1 MLIRFT
7 SWINIAIAAAFLA
20 VAQASFVADTTMWLT
35 FGIGAGA
42 LVVSS
47 GLALYYRKHLPTVA
61 IAGGVAA
68 LSAWMIVSS
77 LVFSLSTVVTL
88 SLGEALALGGLAV
101 IGLAI
106 NELSREHVVHTLQ
119 TTTIAAD
126 ADAATDGRHALV
138 G

>member
-7 SWINIAIAAAFLA
+7 SWMAIAIAAAFLV

-35 FGIGAGA
+35 FAVGAGA
-42 LVVSS
+42 LFVSS
-47 GLALYYRKHLPTVA
+47 GLAIYYRKHLPTVA
-61 IAGGVAA
+61 TAGVVAV
-68 LSAWMIVSS
+68 LGGWMIVSS

-101 IGLAI
+101 IGLVI
-106 NELSREHVVHTLQ
+106 NELAREHVVHSLE

-126 ADAATDGRHALV
+126 AATHGQHALV

>member
-7 SWINIAIAAAFLA
+7 SWIVVAVAAAFLV

-42 LVVSS
+42 LLISS
-47 GLALYYRKHLPTVA
+47 GLAVYYRKHLPTLATAGVVA
-61 IAGGVAA
+61 G

-88 SLGEALALGGLAV
+88 ALGEGLALGALGV

-106 NELSREHVVHTLQ
+106 NELAREHVVHTLE
-119 TTTIAAD
+119 TTTIA

>member
-7 SWINIAIAAAFLA
+7 SWITIAIAAAFLV

-35 FGIGAGA
+35 FAVGAGA
-42 LVVSS
+42 LFVSS
-47 GLALYYRKHLPTVA
+47 GLAIYYRKHLPTIATAGVVA
-61 IAGGVAA
+61 VLGG
-68 LSAWMIVSS
+68 WMIVSS
-77 LVFSLSTVVTL
+77 LVFSLPTVVTL

-106 NELSREHVVHTLQ
+106 NELAREHVVHSLE
-119 TTTIAAD
+119 TTTIA

>member
-1 MLIRFT
+1 MT
-7 SWINIAIAAAFLA
+7 IAIAAAFLV

-35 FGIGAGA
+35 FAVGAGA
-42 LVVSS
+42 LFVAS
-47 GLALYYRKHLPTVA
+47 GLAIYYRKHLPTIATAGVVA
-61 IAGGVAA
+61 VLGG
-68 LSAWMIVSS
+68 WMIVSS
-77 LVFSLSTVVTL
+77 LVFSLPTVVTL

-106 NELSREHVVHTLQ
+106 NELAREHVVHSLE

-126 ADAATDGRHALV
+126 AAPDGRHALV

>member
-7 SWINIAIAAAFLA
+7 SWIAIAIAAALLV
-20 VAQASFVADTTMWLT
+20 VAQASFAALTTMWLT
-35 FGIGAGA
+35 FAISAGA
-42 LVVSS
+42 LSVSS
-47 GLALYYRKHLPTVA
+47 GLAIYYRKHLPTVA
-61 IAGGVAA
+61 TAGVVAA
-68 LSAWMIVSS
+68 LSGWMIVSS

-106 NELSREHVVHTLQ
+106 NELAREHVVHTLE
-119 TTTIAAD
+119 TTTIA

>member
-7 SWINIAIAAAFLA
+7 SWIAVAVAAAFLV

-42 LVVSS
+42 LLVSS
-47 GLALYYRKHLPTVA
+47 GLAVYYRKHLPTVA
-61 IAGGVAA
+61 TAGIAAV

-77 LVFSLSTVVTL
+77 LVFSLPTVVTL
-88 SLGEALALGGLAV
+88 ALGEGLALGALGV

-106 NELSREHVVHTLQ
+106 NELAREHVVHTLE
-119 TTTIAAD
+119 TTTIA

>member
-7 SWINIAIAAAFLA
+7 SWMTIAIAAAFLV

-35 FGIGAGA
+35 FAVGAGA
-42 LVVSS
+42 LFVSS
-47 GLALYYRKHLPTVA
+47 GLAIYYRKHLPTIATAGVVA
-61 IAGGVAA
+61 VLGG
-68 LSAWMIVSS
+68 WMIVSS
-77 LVFSLSTVVTL
+77 LVFSLPTVVTL

-106 NELSREHVVHTLQ
+106 NELAREHVVHSLE
-119 TTTIAAD
+119 TTTIA

>member
-7 SWINIAIAAAFLA
+7 SWIAIAVAGAFLV

-35 FGIGAGA
+35 FAIGIGA

-47 GLALYYRKHLPTVA
+47 GLVLGYRKHLPTVA
-61 IAGGVAA
+61 TASVTAV

-77 LVFSLSTVVTL
+77 LVFSIPTVVTL
-88 SLGEALALGGLAV
+88 ALAEGLALGGLAL
-101 IGLAI
+101 IGLTI
-106 NELSREHVVHTLQ
+106 NELAREHVVHSLE
-119 TTTIAAD
+119 TTTIT

>member
-7 SWINIAIAAAFLA
+7 SWIAVAVAAAFLV

-42 LVVSS
+42 LLVSS
-47 GLALYYRKHLPTVA
+47 GLAVYYRKHLPTVA
-61 IAGGVAA
+61 TAGIVGV

-88 SLGEALALGGLAV
+88 ALGEGLALGALGV

-106 NELSREHVVHTLQ
+106 NELAREHVVHTLE
-119 TTTIAAD
+119 TTTIA

>member
-7 SWINIAIAAAFLA
+7 SWMVLAVAAAFLV

-42 LVVSS
+42 LLVSS
-47 GLALYYRKHLPTVA
+47 GLAVYYRKHLPTVA
-61 IAGGVAA
+61 IAGIAGV

-88 SLGEALALGGLAV
+88 ALGEALALGALGV
-101 IGLAI
+101 IGLTI
-106 NELSREHVVHTLQ
+106 NELAREHVVHTLE
-119 TTTIAAD
+119 TTTIA

>member
-7 SWINIAIAAAFLA
+7 SWMAIAIAAAFLV

-35 FGIGAGA
+35 LAGA
-42 LVVSS
+42 LFVSS
-47 GLALYYRKHLPTVA
+47 GLAIYYRKHLPTVA
-61 IAGGVAA
+61 TAGVVAV
-68 LSAWMIVSS
+68 LGGWMIVSS

-101 IGLAI
+101 IGLVI
-106 NELSREHVVHTLQ
+106 NELAREHVVHSLE

-126 ADAATDGRHALV
+126 AATHGQHALV